1 MHIFSIHFLLQ
12 NANKPKPQPRSK
24 MPPAVQPTAPSM
36 DIPQLPNVPMD
47 LPDIP
52 TDEVK
57 PNNNEDDIDFDD
69 LSKRFENLK
78 KRK

>member
-1 MHIFSIHFLLQ
+1 ME
-12 NANKPKPQPRSK
+12 
-24 MPPAVQPTAPSM
+24 
-36 DIPQLPNVPMD
+36 IPQLPNVPMD

-52 TDEVK
+52 SDDVK
-57 PNNNEDDIDFDD
+57 PNNNDDDIDFDD